1 MNKKTRIFIAGHK
14 GMVGSSLLRVL
25 KKHGYK
31 NLFYLPKEKLNFE
44 NSKQTIKKIGK
55 INPDIIIIA
64 AAKVGG
70 INANNSYPYEFIK
83 RNLAIQMNII
93 DAGIKINVKRLIFL
107 GSSCVY
113 PKFTSQPISENS
125 LLTGELELTNRPYAI
140 AKIAGIETCASLNRQ
155 YNKKFLSLMPCNL
168 FGPNDNYDL
177 KNSHVIPA
185 LIKKFYQAKI
195 KKQNRV
201 NLWGSGKAL
210 REFMYVDDLSEAI
223 LFILKLNKTKFNELI
238 NFNSFSILNIGSSEE
253 ISIRNLS
260 RKIAKLTS
268 YTGKIQTDKK
278 FPDGTPRK
286 LLDSNKINQLGWK
299 CKFTLDEGLNITYK
313 DFIKTIE
320 K

>member
-93 DAGIKINVKRLIFL
+93 YACIKINVKRLIFL

-113 PKFTSQPISENS
+113 PKFTSQPISEN
-125 LLTGELELTNRPYAI
+125 
-140 AKIAGIETCASLNRQ
+140 
-155 YNKKFLSLMPCNL
+155 
-168 FGPNDNYDL
+168 
-177 KNSHVIPA
+177 
-185 LIKKFYQAKI
+185 
-195 KKQNRV
+195 
-201 NLWGSGKAL
+201 
-210 REFMYVDDLSEAI
+210 
-223 LFILKLNKTKFNELI
+223 
-238 NFNSFSILNIGSSEE
+238 
-253 ISIRNLS
+253 
-260 RKIAKLTS
+260 
-268 YTGKIQTDKK
+268 
-278 FPDGTPRK
+278 
-286 LLDSNKINQLGWK
+286 
-299 CKFTLDEGLNITYK
+299 
-313 DFIKTIE
+313 
-320 K
+320 